1 MSIFKGK
8 MTGHYNCLKG
18 KCQEIIMFKRK
29 MKGKDHY
36 FKRKTKGNDYF
47 PKGALRWHTGG
58 S

>member
-1 MSIFKGK
+1 MSIFTGK
-8 MTGHYNCLKG
+8 MKGHYNCLKG
-18 KCQEIIMFKRK
+18 TWKEIIMFKGK